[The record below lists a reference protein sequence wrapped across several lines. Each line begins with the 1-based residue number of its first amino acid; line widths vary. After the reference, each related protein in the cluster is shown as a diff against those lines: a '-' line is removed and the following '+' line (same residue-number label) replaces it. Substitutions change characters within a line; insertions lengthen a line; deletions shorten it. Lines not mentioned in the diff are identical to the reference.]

1 MRHDCVCHISHV
13 PNRGCRLG
21 LLYACVLCNCVHES
35 AQLRYSWLVSADLCR
50 DNDEEAP
57 VLHVNAGIK
66 ATGGD
71 HYVATQTG
79 VTVSQIFLG
88 GSSKPHGQVRLVLD
102 NLQRPYAWP
111 KEYIEEVC
119 RAVIDGYRC
128 VYWSKSKCAVNCL
141 YMLDFL

>member
-1 MRHDCVCHISHV
+1 MGDIGLGCCMRVSIAV
-13 PNRGCRLG
+13 ALR
-21 LLYACVLCNCVHES
+21 ES
-35 AQLRYSWLVSADLCR
+35 ALFTAEVKLCR

-66 ATGGD
+66 PTAGG

-88 GSSKPHGQVRLVLD
+88 GSSQPHGQVRLVLD

-119 RAVIDGYRC
+119 RAVTDGYR
-128 VYWSKSKCAVNCL
+128 
-141 YMLDFL
+141 